1 MHVSTNSSSTKK
13 RLFVL
18 GLLADSRRLSQE
30 VKELERQRAFDVTDR
45 DKQINDLAKQIDELQ
60 SR

>member
-30 VKELERQRAFDVTDR
+30 VRELERQRAFDVTDR